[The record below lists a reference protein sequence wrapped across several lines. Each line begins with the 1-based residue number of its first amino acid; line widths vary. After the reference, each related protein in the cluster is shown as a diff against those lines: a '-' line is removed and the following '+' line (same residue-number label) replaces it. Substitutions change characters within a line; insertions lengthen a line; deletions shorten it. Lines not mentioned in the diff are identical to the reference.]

1 MIKHSEYIGSIVFH
15 ERNFVIHQISDSISP
30 CMNIDISCVGKRL
43 QDTLPEFAS
52 QVDELKTV
60 SHLQD
65 HPIYF
70 SSEYAAT
77 LEENRYYKAVIHPHT
92 EAPEELL
99 QAEVF
104 DVTEELIDTL
114 DESTEKEKTLLSY
127 WNNGETVVW
136 TTDKNMRIVS
146 ATVLGKTDVRKLY
159 DVDAGMP
166 LFEYLERH
174 LPTQILGKDSIDGLL
189 HIENQSLGCW
199 VSLKFKPIMDTE
211 SHNIIGSLVIATPN
225 STEVFDGL
233 QIPAQNMQMY
243 N

>member
-1 MIKHSEYIGSIVFH
+1 MIKHSEYIGSIIFH
-15 ERNFVIHQISDSISP
+15 ERNFIIHQISDSISP

-52 QVDELKTV
+52 QVDELKAG

-65 HPIYF
+65 KPIYF

-77 LEENRYYKAVIHPHT
+77 LEENRYYKAMIYPHSD
-92 EAPEELL
+92 APDELL

-104 DVTEELIDTL
+104 DVTDELIATV

-127 WNNGETVVW
+127 WNKGETVVW
-136 TTDKNMRIVS
+136 TTDKNLRIVS
-146 ATVLGKTDVRKLY
+146 ATVLGKSDVRKLCN
-159 DVDAGMP
+159 VDAGMP
-166 LFEYLERH
+166 LFEYLERY
-174 LPTQILGKDSIDGLL
+174 LPTQILGKDSIDSLL
-189 HIENQSLGCW
+189 HIEDHSRGCW

-211 SHNIIGSLVIATPN
+211 SQKIIGSLVIATPN
-225 STEVFDGL
+225 NTELFADIQL
-233 QIPAQNMQMY
+233 PAHNMHMY